1 MNAIARPERSPT
13 TLSVLS
19 SNRHPHNAIT
29 VLSEPG
35 FELPRYDGHL
45 FLWAKQ
51 GGESWRR
58 TEGGIH
64 PSTGSRWSRGAGGVA
79 RVARRDGRR
88 DGVDGGV
95 LASGVGGAGGR
106 LPAAQGE
113 LRAPRGDPRPSG
125 PDAAAQ
131 DAGAGLVRDHHR
143 FLLCRHLDMIDE
155 LDRQIAMIE
164 ARILAETNRPFRGGP
179 RPAGERFGGRTA
191 VGGGDS
197 GGDRR

>member
-19 SNRHPHNAIT
+19 SDRHPLNVIT

-64 PSTGSRWSRGAGGVA
+64 PSTGSRWSSWCGAGAEVA
-79 RVARRDGRR
+79 
-88 DGVDGGV
+88 
-95 LASGVGGAGGR
+95 LLSGA
-106 LPAAQGE
+106 LEPE
-113 LRAPRGDPRPSG
+113 SL
-125 PDAAAQ
+125 
-131 DAGAGLVRDHHR
+131 
-143 FLLCRHLDMIDE
+143 
-155 LDRQIAMIE
+155 
-164 ARILAETNRPFRGGP
+164 T
-179 RPAGERFGGRTA
+179 
-191 VGGGDS
+191 
-197 GGDRR
+197 